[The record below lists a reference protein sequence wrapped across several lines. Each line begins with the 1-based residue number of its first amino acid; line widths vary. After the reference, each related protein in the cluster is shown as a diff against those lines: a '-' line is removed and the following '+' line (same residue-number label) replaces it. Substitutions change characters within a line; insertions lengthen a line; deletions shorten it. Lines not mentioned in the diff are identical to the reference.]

1 MTGLERILEN
11 IASDAKQQADE
22 IIEAAKAEAKRI
34 IDEASTE
41 AGAECAG
48 IVEATRQEAEL
59 LGKIAKSGAELNG
72 RKLMLKTRRGL
83 IDEIMAE
90 AIAKLKK
97 LPADEYF
104 AVLARLAAKYAE
116 KGEGEMILSA
126 ADKARI
132 PAGFID
138 SVNSSLGGGKLKI
151 ADDTAETDGGFI
163 LRYGGIEENCTFDAI
178 AEQERE
184 RLSDELDA
192 LLFS

>member
-1 MTGLERILEN
+1 MTGLDRILEN

-22 IIEAAKAEAKRI
+22 IVEAAKQEVKRI

-97 LPADEYF
+97 LPAEEYF
-104 AVLARLAAKYAE
+104 AVLVRLAAKYAE

-126 ADKARI
+126 ADKARV
-132 PAGFID
+132 PSGFID
-138 SVNSSLGGGKLKI
+138 SVNSALSGGRLAI
-151 ADDTAETDGGFI
+151 AGDTAETDGGFI

>member
-1 MTGLERILEN
+1 MTGLDKILEN
-11 IASDAKQQADE
+11 IASDARQQADE
-22 IIEAAKAEAKRI
+22 IIAAAKLETKRI
-34 IDEASTE
+34 IDESATE

-90 AIAKLKK
+90 AVAKLKK

-138 SVNSSLGGGKLKI
+138 SVNSALSGGRLAI
-151 ADDTAETDGGFI
+151 AEDTAETDGGFI

>member
-1 MTGLERILEN
+1 MTGLDKILEN
-11 IASDAKQQADE
+11 IASDARQKADE
-22 IIEAAKAEAKRI
+22 IIEAAKLEAKRI
-34 IDEASTE
+34 LDESATE
-41 AGAECAG
+41 AGEECAG

-59 LGKIAKSGAELNG
+59 LGKISKSGAELNG

-90 AIAKLKK
+90 AVAKLKK
-97 LPADEYF
+97 LPAEEYF
-104 AVLARLAAKYAE
+104 AVLVRLAAKYAE

-138 SVNSSLGGGKLKI
+138 SVNSALSGGRL
-151 ADDTAETDGGFI
+151 AVAEDTAETDGGFI